1 MERYDYLET
10 PRRTISQQASAYGWW
25 LSKPY
30 QTECWLRIEPLQGDV
45 ACEFVAETEHPQVE
59 EILRQLRRCA
69 EKGPVAGKPMCAT
82 RFVVT
87 GVTDTEYPTPRGW
100 QLACE
105 GWLASAGQ
113 KAGVVLLEPIFRVN
127 VLIEEEDLGLVIAE
141 LNQRR
146 GVIEELSDHEGH
158 KEIRASVPASRLDGW
173 DDALD
178 RLTRGTGVSG
188 REFLRYAEAPEG
200 TLKPKE

>member
-1 MERYDYLET
+1 MELYDFQET
-10 PRRTISQQASAYGWW
+10 IRKTINQQASAYGWW

-30 QTECWLRIEPLQGDV
+30 QTECFIRMEPLPGDV
-45 ACEFVAETEHPQVE
+45 PCEFDSEVTHPQVPV
-59 EILRQLRRCA
+59 ILDALRRAC
-69 EKGPVAGKPMCAT
+69 KQGPVAGKVMRSA
-82 RFVVT
+82 RFTVT
-87 GVTDTEYPTPRGW
+87 GVTDTEYPTARGW
-100 QLACE
+100 QLAVE

-113 KAGVVLLEPIFRVN
+113 KAQAVLLEPIFRVN